1 MKEKVAIVTKA
12 GLTEIKERVAIV
24 DEIRNDG
31 NFDVYELK
39 VGDEYKDDTP
49 IAVVFGGDGTM
60 LEAVREAKGRDISFF
75 GVNLGNLGFLTS
87 CEKNE
92 SAKNIVKALKER
104 KCAERMLLCGSIDG
118 NDFQALNEVVIKS
131 ATSRPIYVDLY
142 IDGNFVDC
150 YHSDGAIVASPTGST
165 AYSLSA
171 GGPIVAPSVD
181 ALTINPICPH
191 SLHSRPLVVGANSK
205 IVLSLHGSE
214 TASVF
219 ADGKFIFSAKDGDEI
234 VVNKSEN
241 KAKFIIA
248 NNDDFYKK
256 LLQKMN
262 RWGVTSR

>member
-1 MKEKVAIVTKA
+1 MKEKIAIVTKS
-12 GLTEIKERVAIV
+12 GLTDTKERLAIV
-24 DEIRNDG
+24 EQLKNDG
-31 NFDVYELK
+31 AFDVYEQS
-39 VGDEYKDDTP
+39 VGEPYQEGTTTT
-49 IAVVFGGDGTM
+49 VVFGGDGTM
-60 LEAVREAKGRDISFF
+60 LEAVRSAKDENIAFF

-92 SAKNIVKALKER
+92 SAQNVVKAIKER
-104 KCAERMLLCGSIDG
+104 KIVERMLICATIFGKDVE
-118 NDFQALNEVVIKS
+118 ALNEFVVKS
-131 ATSRPIYVDLY
+131 ATSRPVY
-142 IDGNFVDC
+142 IDLSINGSFADS

-171 GGPIVAPSVD
+171 GGPIVAPDVD

-205 IVLSLHGSE
+205 ISLSLHGSE
-214 TASVF
+214 SASVF
-219 ADGKFIFSAKDGDEI
+219 ADGRLIASIAAGDEI
-234 VVNKSEN
+234 VVQKSHE

-262 RWGVTSR
+262 GWGVTSR

>member
-12 GLTEIKERVAIV
+12 GLTDIKERIAIV
-24 DEIRNDG
+24 EELKNDG
-31 NFDVYELK
+31 FFDVYELN
-39 VGDEYKDDTP
+39 VGDEYQNGTKV
-49 IAVVFGGDGTM
+49 AVVFGGDGTM
-60 LEAVREAKGRDISFF
+60 LEAVREAKSKDIAFF

-92 SAKNIVKALKER
+92 DAKSVISAIKER
-104 KCAERMLLCGSIDG
+104 KYAERMLLCGSANG
-118 NDFQALNEVVIKS
+118 CDFQALNEVVIKS
-131 ATSRPIYVDLY
+131 ATSRPIYIDLY
-142 IDGNFVDC
+142 IDGDFVDC

-171 GGPIVAPSVD
+171 GGPIVSPSVD
-181 ALTINPICPH
+181 ALTINSICPH

-205 IVLSLHGSE
+205 IVLALHGSE
-214 TASVF
+214 NASVF
-219 ADGKFIFSAKDGDEI
+219 ADGKFVSDAKDGDKII
-234 VVNKSEN
+234 VEKSAN

-248 NNDDFYKK
+248 NSDGFYKK

>member
-12 GLTEIKERVAIV
+12 GLTDIKERIAIV
-24 DEIRNDG
+24 EELKNDG
-31 NFDVYELK
+31 DFDVYELK
-39 VGDEYKDDTP
+39 AGEEYQNGTEV
-49 IAVVFGGDGTM
+49 ALVFGGDGTM
-60 LEAVREAKGRDISFF
+60 LEAVREAKGRDIAFF

-92 SAKNIVKALKER
+92 EPKNIIGAIKER
-104 KCAERMLLCGSIDG
+104 KCAERMLLCGG
-118 NDFQALNEVVIKS
+118 ANGCDFQALNEVVIKS

-171 GGPIVAPSVD
+171 GGPIVSPSVD

-205 IVLSLHGSE
+205 IVLALHGSE

-219 ADGKFIFSAKDGDEI
+219 ADGKFVACVKDGDEI
-234 VVNKSEN
+234 IVEKSAN

-248 NNDDFYKK
+248 NGDDFYKK

>member
-1 MKEKVAIVTKA
+1 MKEIVAIVTKA
-12 GLTEIKERVAIV
+12 GLTDIKERIAIV
-24 DEIRNDG
+24 EELKNDG
-31 NFDVYELK
+31 DFDVYEIDAGK
-39 VGDEYKDDTP
+39 EYQKDTDV
-49 IAVVFGGDGTM
+49 AVVFGGDGTM
-60 LEAVREAKGRDISFF
+60 LEAVREAKGRDIAFF

-92 SAKNIVKALKER
+92 DAQNIIAAIKER
-104 KCAERMLLCGSIDG
+104 RCTERLLLLG
-118 NDFQALNEVVIKS
+118 NANGCEFQALNEVVVKS

-142 IDGNFVDC
+142 IDDNFVDC

-205 IVLSLHGSE
+205 IVLALYGSE

-219 ADGKFIFSAKDGDEI
+219 ADGKFVACLKDGDE
-234 VVNKSEN
+234 VMVEKSAN
-241 KAKFIIA
+241 TAKFIIA
-248 NNDDFYKK
+248 NSDDFYKK